1 MPMPAM
7 AAGMNR
13 SFIVRTLSLL
23 PVYLT
28 LQSDSEFDLEF
39 GQNDLFIQAVN
50 KLMSY
55 CMLMRL
61 RLKPEVKINEPSHI
75 SCIDCLVENWRLN
88 KSQVRSFFILVF
100 EIFNFRFA

>member
-39 GQNDLFIQAVN
+39 GQNDIFMQAGN
-50 KLMSY
+50 S
-55 CMLMRL
+55 
-61 RLKPEVKINEPSHI
+61 
-75 SCIDCLVENWRLN
+75 IDVILYVDATPIET
-88 KSQVRSFFILVF
+88 RS
-100 EIFNFRFA
+100 